1 MPPVFESEVR
11 TMSGRKVAVTGAAG
25 FIGSNLGTRLSATD
39 DVLGIDKLG
48 FGASSGVRVT
58 SPAPFRFLKIDL
70 SDSKSLN
77 GVLSGCDLVY
87 HLAANADVQVGS
99 EDTSIDLRDNM
110 LATHA
115 LLEAMR
121 KADVGEIVFTSTSLV
136 YANALQRPT
145 REDYGPLRPI
155 SHYAASKLAAEA
167 FISSYSA
174 NYGIKKTIFR
184 FANVIGRNQKRM
196 VTYDFVR
203 RLRADPST
211 LLIRGNGKQRRSFL
225 YIDDCIDGVI
235 HLRGKADGLFNLAT
249 RTTTSVDDVAS
260 IVCGELGIKPKIRYD
275 RTHGD
280 IGFVGD
286 LMEIELD
293 PSKALTEGWK
303 YRLESPDAVRA
314 ATRDFIDQ
322 KELKGSSSSH

>member
-1 MPPVFESEVR
+1 MR
-11 TMSGRKVAVTGAAG
+11 TMSRMKAVVTGAAG
-25 FIGSNLGTRLSATD
+25 FIGSNLATRLSATE

-48 FGASSGVRVT
+48 FGASPGVRLT
-58 SPAPFRFLKIDL
+58 SPAPFRFLQMDL

-77 GVLSGCDLVY
+77 GVLSGCDVVY

-99 EDTSIDLRDNM
+99 QDTSIDLRDNI

-115 LLEAMR
+115 VLEAMR
-121 KADVGEIVFTSTSLV
+121 KGDVGEIIFTSTSLV
-136 YANALQRPT
+136 YANASQRPT

-167 FISSYSA
+167 FINSYSA
-174 NYGIKKTIFR
+174 NYGIRKTIFR

-203 RLRADPST
+203 KLRADPST
-211 LLIRGNGKQRRSFL
+211 LVIRGSGKQRRSFL
-225 YIDDCIDGVI
+225 YIDDCIEGMVR
-235 HLRGKADGLFNLAT
+235 LRGKADGLFNLAT
-249 RTTTSVDDVAS
+249 RTTTSVDDVAR
-260 IVCGELGIKPKIRYD
+260 IVCGELGAQPKIRYD

-293 PSKALTEGWK
+293 PSKALSEGWN
-303 YRLESPDAVRA
+303 YRFESADAVRA
-314 ATRDFIDQ
+314 ATRDFVVQ
-322 KELKGSSSSH
+322 KETEGISSPR